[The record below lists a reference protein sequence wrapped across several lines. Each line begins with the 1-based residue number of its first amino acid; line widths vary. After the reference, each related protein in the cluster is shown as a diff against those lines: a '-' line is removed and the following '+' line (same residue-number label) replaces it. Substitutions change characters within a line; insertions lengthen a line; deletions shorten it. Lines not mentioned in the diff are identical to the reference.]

1 VALEVGIVGL
11 QSSGKSLLFEALTGT
26 KAHGDVGMAAIPDSR
41 LQQLADVV
49 HARKVTPAAIRV
61 VEVRGTGPALLGNL
75 RQVDAL
81 LVVLDGFSGTR
92 APADDLETLK
102 LELLVAD
109 RDHVERRLQRVAK
122 QAKSGDAKLRK
133 EAEQL
138 ERLLAHLDAGH
149 TLADWPEEL
158 PPVLEPLTTKPLSAI
173 ENGGAA
179 SVGGQAADARPE
191 DRPPVAALGGV
202 DLKLEAELAELPAEE
217 AAEFRGSGESA
228 LGSVVRQLAE
238 TLDLLTFFTAGE
250 KETRAWTLRRGE
262 TALDAAATIHSDIAR
277 GFIRCEVVRWDELVA
292 AGSHAEASR
301 AGKQR
306 LEGKTYEVQDGDVLN
321 IRFNV

>member
-26 KAHGDVGMAAIPDSR
+26 KAHGEVGMAAIPDPR

-49 HARKVTPAAIRV
+49 HARKVTPAAVRV

-92 APADDLETLK
+92 VPADDLETLK

-109 RDHVERRLQRVAK
+109 RDHVERRLERVAK
-122 QAKSGDAKLRK
+122 QAKSGDAKVKK

-149 TLADWPEEL
+149 TLGDWTDEL
-158 PPVLEPLTTKPLSAI
+158 PPELEPLTTKPLIAI
-173 ENGGAA
+173 ENG
-179 SVGGQAADARPE
+179 P
-191 DRPPVAALGGV
+191 GGV
-202 DLKLEAELAELPAEE
+202 DLKLEAELAELPPEE
-217 AAEFRGSGESA
+217 AAEFRGGGESA

-238 TLDLLTFFTAGE
+238 TLDLITFFTAGE

-277 GFIRCEVVRWDELVA
+277 GFIRCEVVRWDDLVA
-292 AGSHAEASR
+292 AGSHAEVSR

-306 LEGKTYEVQDGDVLN
+306 LEGKTYVVADGDVLN